1 VHVAVQCVRGTR
13 SCCVWQSIA
22 LKLLLLLML
31 LFFSLFSPNF
41 RTPVQIGKE
50 TIKFSLSN
58 FPNRPEEDA
67 AAAAEGYCRCCSL
80 QLHFIQE
87 LFCGSRNPP
96 PLPRE
101 LWSLLVLVV
110 VLLFHET
117 Q

>member
-1 VHVAVQCVRGTR
+1 MCA
-13 SCCVWQSIA
+13 A
-22 LKLLLLLML
+22 LAIVVFGNRFEVVVVVVVVDVVVF
-31 LFFSLFSPNF
+31 LFFFPNF

-50 TIKFSLSN
+50 KIKFSLAN
-58 FPNRPEEDA
+58 FPNRPEEY
-67 AAAAEGYCRCCSL
+67 AAAAEGYSRCCSL

-96 PLPRE
+96 PPRE

-110 VLLFHET
+110 VLLLHET

>member
-1 VHVAVQCVRGTR
+1 VFGNRFEVVV
-13 SCCVWQSIA
+13 VVVVVDDDDDVVF
-22 LKLLLLLML
+22 
-31 LFFSLFSPNF
+31 LFFFPNF
-41 RTPVQIGKE
+41 RTPVQIGKGK
-50 TIKFSLSN
+50 IKFCLAN

-96 PLPRE
+96 PRE
-101 LWSLLVLVV
+101 LWSILVLVV
-110 VLLFHET
+110 VLLLHET

>member
-1 VHVAVQCVRGTR
+1 
-13 SCCVWQSIA
+13 
-22 LKLLLLLML
+22 
-31 LFFSLFSPNF
+31 
-41 RTPVQIGKE
+41 
-50 TIKFSLSN
+50 
-58 FPNRPEEDA
+58 
-67 AAAAEGYCRCCSL
+67 L

>member
-1 VHVAVQCVRGTR
+1 
-13 SCCVWQSIA
+13 
-22 LKLLLLLML
+22 
-31 LFFSLFSPNF
+31 
-41 RTPVQIGKE
+41 VQIGKE
-50 TIKFSLSN
+50 KIKFSLAN
-58 FPNRPEEDA
+58 FPNRPEED

-96 PLPRE
+96 PPPPRE

-110 VLLFHET
+110 VLLLHET

>member
-1 VHVAVQCVRGTR
+1 
-13 SCCVWQSIA
+13 
-22 LKLLLLLML
+22 M
-31 LFFSLFSPNF
+31 
-41 RTPVQIGKE
+41 QIGKE
-50 TIKFSLSN
+50 TIKFSLAS
-58 FPNRPEEDA
+58 FPNRPEEDAAA

-96 PLPRE
+96 PPPPRE

-110 VLLFHET
+110 VLLLRET

>member
-1 VHVAVQCVRGTR
+1 VRGTR

-22 LKLLLLLML
+22 LKLLML
-31 LFFSLFSPNF
+31 LFFSFFSPNF

-50 TIKFSLSN
+50 TIKFSLAS
-58 FPNRPEEDA
+58 FPNRPEEDAAAA

-96 PLPRE
+96 PPPRRE

-110 VLLFHET
+110 VLLLRET